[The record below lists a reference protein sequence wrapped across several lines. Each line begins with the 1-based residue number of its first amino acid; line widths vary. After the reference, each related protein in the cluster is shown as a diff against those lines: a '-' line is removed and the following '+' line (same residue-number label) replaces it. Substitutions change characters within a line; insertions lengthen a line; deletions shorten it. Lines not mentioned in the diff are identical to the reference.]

1 MIRPV
6 MNGGTP
12 YATITIV
19 MAARTRVNSAAK
31 IEGNEVI
38 KKTQDRC
45 LNKLSQPKIGTLVC

>member
-1 MIRPV
+1 MILCDPAPS
-6 MNGGTP
+6 NDPTSNEWGAP

-38 KKTQDRC
+38 KKT
-45 LNKLSQPKIGTLVC
+45 LKLTGV